1 MACKSREHN
10 IKSYHLYVLQK
21 DDEFK
26 WSFKIGD
33 EKQRRLHEELKV
45 VDNAIK
51 RKIAAKR
58 R

>member
-1 MACKSREHN
+1 MSEYRIVHQSCFL
-10 IKSYHLYVLQK
+10 IQK
-21 DDEFK
+21 DTDFK

-33 EKQRRLHEELKV
+33 EKQRRVHEELKV

>member
-1 MACKSREHN
+1 MV
-10 IKSYHLYVLQK
+10 VLVCFFQK
-21 DDEFK
+21 DELK

-33 EKQRRLHEELKV
+33 EKQRRLQEELKV

>member
-1 MACKSREHN
+1 VFLS
-10 IKSYHLYVLQK
+10 QK
-21 DDEFK
+21 DDFK

-33 EKQRRLHEELKV
+33 EKQRRLREELKV